1 MEKARLLWL
10 VLFTSLSG
18 AAHAAADIVDDYV
31 IGPGDLLKIEVF
43 QVQDYN
49 RTVRVSTT
57 GRISLPLIG
66 AVEAAG
72 RTASSLEADLAQ
84 KLAADYIQNPFVS
97 VFIEEYASQ
106 KVTIEGEVKKPGV
119 FPLRG
124 RISLLEVVA
133 LAEGFVELSDQN
145 RVQVFRRPA
154 NEPGQMLVFDVEAIR
169 SGKISDPV
177 MQGNDV
183 VIVSKAHGRSI
194 LKSITDTL
202 RGFVQFGKQI

>member
-10 VLFTSLSG
+10 VMFTSLSG
-18 AAHAAADIVDDYV
+18 VAHAAAEITDDYV
-31 IGPGDLLKIEVF
+31 IGPGDLLKVEVF

-66 AVEAAG
+66 AVDAAG
-72 RTASSLEADLAQ
+72 RTASSLEAELAQ
-84 KLAADYIQNPFVS
+84 RLAADYIQNPFVS

-154 NEPGQMLVFDVEAIR
+154 NEPGQTLVFDVEAIR

-183 VIVSKAHGRSI
+183 VIVSKARGRSI

-202 RGFVQFGKQI
+202 RGFIQFGKQI

>member
-18 AAHAAADIVDDYV
+18 AAHAATDIVDDYV

>member
-18 AAHAAADIVDDYV
+18 AAHAATDIVDDYV

-106 KVTIEGEVKKPGV
+106 KVTIEGEVKRPGV